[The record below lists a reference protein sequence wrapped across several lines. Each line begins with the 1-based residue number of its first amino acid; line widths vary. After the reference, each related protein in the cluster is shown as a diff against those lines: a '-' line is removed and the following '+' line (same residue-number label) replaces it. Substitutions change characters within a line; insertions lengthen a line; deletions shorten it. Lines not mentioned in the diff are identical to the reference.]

1 VKRLLRGV
9 AVLYLS
15 AMHLLE
21 ISMALLRSDSSF
33 LICRFT
39 SSVSFLL
46 RLRELMDLREEK
58 VGYERKKERK
68 KERLF
73 ISQQQG

>member
-1 VKRLLRGV
+1 M
-9 AVLYLS
+9 YLS

-46 RLRELMDLREEK
+46 RLRELMDL
-58 VGYERKKERK
+58 
-68 KERLF
+68 
-73 ISQQQG
+73 